1 MPEEIKV
8 DNEQAKTLSFEEA
21 LQELETVVKQIED
34 KQTTLDQAIE
44 LFKRGSQLSKI
55 CEGRLQ
61 DAQSRIKQLVGDE
74 EVDLTLP
81 QQE

>member
-1 MPEEIKV
+1 MPEEIKA
-8 DNEQAKTLSFEEA
+8 DNKQAMTLSFEEA

-55 CEGRLQ
+55 CESKLQ
-61 DAQSRIKQLVGDE
+61 DAQIRIKQLVGDE